1 MGLQV
6 LVLALLL
13 PQLKDKDLAL
23 GDRIGEG
30 RTDPKAKCFPGSGKG
45 VEEGSLGK

>member
-30 RTDPKAKCFPGSGKG
+30 RTDPKASASRG
-45 VEEGSLGK
+45 VGNG